1 MTQQEYTALV
11 DRCKQLSYEYYV
23 LAQPT
28 VSDAQ
33 FDALVSEI
41 EQAEA
46 EHPEWTLADSPTQ
59 MVGSDVDAKSG
70 RRLIRHRTRMLSCDK
85 ARSQEEL
92 MKWIASREK
101 KLKKQ
106 GDVHYVLEWKLDGI
120 SCSLVYQ
127 DGQLVSAATRG
138 DKERGQDLLAHVMMM
153 PSVPQQ
159 ILEMGRVEV
168 RGEIVCPKANL
179 AALGYKDC
187 RTAAAALCNQMVPSQ
202 DMKRLEF
209 VAWQL
214 DTTEGI
220 GTESVGIDLAADQGF
235 KTSGYRGCWSEDVLS
250 RIDEFAARREALEWP
265 TDGVVI
271 KIDCRPLAASLGC
284 TEHHPKGWVAYK
296 FSAQKTVTRVTGIEI
311 SIGETGRRTPRAL
324 LVPVMILGREVKSVS
339 LGSEN
344 NMKKLGVTEGCL
356 VEVGLSNDVT
366 PKIYRVVEDTVGTG
380 SCRDVARDVTDVP
393 VPDVSEVADAPALE
407 GHTDITDGTDSFEAV
422 QTTPDPSYSGG
433 EAAAE
438 VDPSSI
444 DPRDEEIAALR
455 ARIAELEAQ
464 ASPVIEPMGNQATET
479 PSPCQASDTDGDSP
493 SCSIE
498 DSTEGTVPPVSPA
511 AAEVEPSPVIE
522 SVGNQ
527 AIDIVV
533 VTPRPT
539 ERERNAA
546 DAGTAHVELVPA
558 VPRSQREI
566 LAERRHQRR
575 LERERMQRS
584 YEERM
589 EREAREAEQAAR
601 EEQRR
606 NVFAAIGAAAVT
618 LALIYF
624 FGLLGPA
631 VFGLLCGGLLK
642 G

>member
-59 MVGSDVDAKSG
+59 MVGSDVDPKSG

-250 RIDEFAARREALEWP
+250 RIDEFAAKREALEWP

-296 FSAQKTVTRVTGIEI
+296 FSAQTTVTKVIGIEI
-311 SIGETGRRTPRAL
+311 SIGATGRRTPRAI

-366 PKIYRVVEDTVGTG
+366 RRFTG
-380 SCRDVARDVTDVP
+380 WSRTQWGL
-393 VPDVSEVADAPALE
+393 AL
-407 GHTDITDGTDSFEAV
+407 AV
-422 QTTPDPSYSGG
+422 
-433 EAAAE
+433 
-438 VDPSSI
+438 I
-444 DPRDEEIAALR
+444 
-455 ARIAELEAQ
+455 
-464 ASPVIEPMGNQATET
+464 
-479 PSPCQASDTDGDSP
+479 
-493 SCSIE
+493 
-498 DSTEGTVPPVSPA
+498 SPA
-511 AAEVEPSPVIE
+511 MSQKCLSPMCPK
-522 SVGNQ
+522 SPMR
-527 AIDIVV
+527 
-533 VTPRPT
+533 PR
-539 ERERNAA
+539 
-546 DAGTAHVELVPA
+546 
-558 VPRSQREI
+558 
-566 LAERRHQRR
+566 
-575 LERERMQRS
+575 
-584 YEERM
+584 
-589 EREAREAEQAAR
+589 
-601 EEQRR
+601 
-606 NVFAAIGAAAVT
+606 
-618 LALIYF
+618 
-624 FGLLGPA
+624 
-631 VFGLLCGGLLK
+631 
-642 G
+642 

>member
-407 GHTDITDGTDSFEAV
+407 GHTDITDSVAV
-422 QTTPDPSYSGG
+422 ADTETT
-433 EAAAE
+433 
-438 VDPSSI
+438 VT
-444 DPRDEEIAALR
+444 
-455 ARIAELEAQ
+455 
-464 ASPVIEPMGNQATET
+464 EPTVNQATET

>member
-59 MVGSDVDAKSG
+59 MVGSDVDPKSG

-85 ARSQEEL
+85 AKSQEEL

-138 DKERGQDLLAHVMMM
+138 DKDRGQDLLAHVMMM

-209 VAWQL
+209 VAWQF
-214 DTTEGI
+214 DTTDGI
-220 GTESVGIDLAADQGF
+220 GTEGVGIDLAANQGF

-296 FSAQKTVTRVTGIEI
+296 FSAQKTVTKVIGIEI
-311 SIGETGRRTPRAL
+311 SIGATGRRTPVAHL
-324 LVPVMILGREVKSVS
+324 EPVMILGREVKSVS

-344 NMKKLGVTEGCL
+344 NMKKLGVTEGCQ

-380 SCRDVARDVTDVP
+380 SCRDVARDVTEVP
-393 VPDVSEVADAPALE
+393 VPDVSEVADAPTLE
-407 GHTDITDGTDSFEAV
+407 GHTDITDSTDSVAV
-422 QTTPDPSYSGG
+422 AETT
-433 EAAAE
+433 
-438 VDPSSI
+438 VT
-444 DPRDEEIAALR
+444 
-455 ARIAELEAQ
+455 
-464 ASPVIEPMGNQATET
+464 EPTGNQAAET
-479 PSPCQASDTDGDSP
+479 TSPCQASDTDGDSP

-511 AAEVEPSPVIE
+511 AAEVEPSPVTDGI
-522 SVGNQ
+522 GNQ
-527 AIDIVV
+527 SIDIVV

-546 DAGTAHVELVPA
+546 ARRRRRE
-558 VPRSQREI
+558 QRE
-566 LAERRHQRR
+566 AQRLSYEAR
-575 LERERMQRS
+575 LEQ
-584 YEERM
+584 
-589 EREAREAEQAAR
+589 EAREAEEYAR
-601 EEQRR
+601 QQERR
-606 NVFAAIGAAAVT
+606 KIFAAVGAAAVT
-618 LALIYF
+618 LVMIYF

-631 VFGLLCGGLLK
+631 VFGLLAGGLLK